1 MNLFTPRCLY
11 AAARVCVNTIKRLT
25 GDARLLET
33 LQFLLGTLNSV
44 RGTNPLVDFFVNQ
57 VSHDLKEDESPEP
70 PLISD

>member
-33 LQFLLGTLNSV
+33 LQFLLGTLNSF
-44 RGTNPLVDFFVNQ
+44 RGTNPLVDFFVNR
-57 VSHDLKEDESPEP
+57 VSQDLEDESPEP
-70 PLISD
+70 PLISE